1 MKIRTCRDL
10 WPTYHGLQ
18 PTALASACFEVPWHS
33 SPLSTRK
40 LLRCGIINSNE
51 SENKLSGHR
60 QHHDRHASM
69 ATCVLKT
76 TSSQECL
83 GTKPRKSVSQHGL
96 IRVLEECATR
106 VFWRSVLQECPMQMV
121 CDFFWSRV
129 SCMLGTGL
137 FQQHV
142 LSFTYYLHLSCTVY
156 DVDFWDATLSQLIC
170 SRFVMETF
178 RFHFQENTEAFLA
191 QRKVRFEGM
200 QRRCPAM
207 CVCS

>member
-1 MKIRTCRDL
+1 
-10 WPTYHGLQ
+10 
-18 PTALASACFEVPWHS
+18 
-33 SPLSTRK
+33 
-40 LLRCGIINSNE
+40 
-51 SENKLSGHR
+51 
-60 QHHDRHASM
+60 M

-96 IRVLEECATR
+96 ICHKSVLEECLAR
-106 VFWRSVLQECPMQMV
+106 VSHANGLRN
-121 CDFFWSRV
+121 FWSRV

-137 FQQHV
+137 FQQHA
-142 LSFTYYLHLSCTVY
+142 LSFTYYLYLSCTVY
-156 DVDFWDATLSQLIC
+156 DGVDFRDATLSQLIC

-178 RFHFQENTEAFLA
+178 GFHFQENTEAFLA

-200 QRRCPAM
+200 QRRCPAI